1 MGDELLDALWARL
14 RSGSAPHLRVF
25 ASLREVRSTLHTVYT
40 ACTLHIL
47 LGAAAA
53 PQQTLCSGELLLYH
67 MLQVR
72 AAPAC
77 TEIAEVEMTWNEEDE
92 AGQMVYVYRV

>member
-1 MGDELLDALWARL
+1 MYAAY
-14 RSGSAPHLRVF
+14 SVHCI
-25 ASLREVRSTLHTVYT
+25 YT
-40 ACTLHIL
+40 AIL

>member
-1 MGDELLDALWARL
+1 MYAAY
-14 RSGSAPHLRVF
+14 SVHCM
-25 ASLREVRSTLHTVYT
+25 YT
-40 ACTLHIL
+40 AYSPRRRNCTPQLTSRKHT
-47 LGAAAA
+47 
-53 PQQTLCSGELLLYH
+53 QQTLCSGELLLYH

>member
-1 MGDELLDALWARL
+1 MRCGRGCGAAVRHTCASSRRCARY
-14 RSGSAPHLRVF
+14 G
-25 ASLREVRSTLHTVYT
+25 VRCIQCTLHV

-53 PQQTLCSGELLLYH
+53 PQQTICSGELLLYH